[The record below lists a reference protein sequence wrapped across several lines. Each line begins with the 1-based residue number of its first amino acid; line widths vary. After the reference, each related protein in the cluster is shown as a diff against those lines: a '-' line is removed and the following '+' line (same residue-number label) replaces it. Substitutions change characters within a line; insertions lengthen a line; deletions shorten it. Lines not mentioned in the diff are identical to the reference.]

1 MTQLEDDE
9 LALSVAKYDKGEGD
23 MIVLNKRRVVLTLLT
38 RSERKQVDSNLCYLH
53 NGEVII

>member
-9 LALSVAKYDKGEGD
+9 LALSVEKYDKGEGD
-23 MIVLNKRRVVLTLLT
+23 MMLLNKRRVVLTLLT

-53 NGEVII
+53 NG